1 MEQKKCSMINHK
13 EIDCISYCQECKIYM
28 CNKCEKY
35 HQELFINHHKYK
47 LDKDTLEIFTG
58 LCNEQNHLDELI
70 FFCKTH
76 NKLCCSK
83 CITKIKTKDKGQ
95 HTDCKVCLIEDIE
108 KDKKNELNNNIK
120 ILEDLSINL
129 DKSIDKLKEIYKNIN
144 KNKEELKI
152 NVQQIFTKLR
162 NELNDREDKLLLDI
176 EKKYEESF
184 FKEDIIKQSEKLP
197 NKIKIYLENGKLI
210 DQQWNNKKLNLLIND
225 CLNIENNIKEIKFIH
240 ENINKYNKLKTNIKF
255 FPSNNG
261 VNELLQII
269 NKFGKILKNELFD
282 SEIEFDQNLV
292 KSWLNNKNFI
302 AKLLYRKSRDG
313 STPDD
318 FHKRCDNKGITITF
332 IETTKGYKFGGY
344 TEFNWDCS
352 NQYKKDES
360 AFIFS
365 FNNEQKY
372 TPKKS
377 GCTIA
382 CDDNSGPRFGND
394 YEEIYL
400 YKNLNKGESYDK
412 DTIFVSDRKL
422 TNGEQY
428 WDVKELEVYKIE
440 YI

>member
-47 LDKDTLEIFTG
+47 VDKDTLEIFTG

-162 NELNDREDKLLLDI
+162 NEL
-176 EKKYEESF
+176 
-184 FKEDIIKQSEKLP
+184 
-197 NKIKIYLENGKLI
+197 
-210 DQQWNNKKLNLLIND
+210 
-225 CLNIENNIKEIKFIH
+225 
-240 ENINKYNKLKTNIKF
+240 T
-255 FPSNNG
+255 
-261 VNELLQII
+261 
-269 NKFGKILKNELFD
+269 
-282 SEIEFDQNLV
+282 
-292 KSWLNNKNFI
+292 
-302 AKLLYRKSRDG
+302 
-313 STPDD
+313 
-318 FHKRCDNKGITITF
+318 
-332 IETTKGYKFGGY
+332 
-344 TEFNWDCS
+344 
-352 NQYKKDES
+352 
-360 AFIFS
+360 
-365 FNNEQKY
+365 
-372 TPKKS
+372 
-377 GCTIA
+377 
-382 CDDNSGPRFGND
+382 
-394 YEEIYL
+394 
-400 YKNLNKGESYDK
+400 
-412 DTIFVSDRKL
+412 
-422 TNGEQY
+422 
-428 WDVKELEVYKIE
+428 
-440 YI
+440 